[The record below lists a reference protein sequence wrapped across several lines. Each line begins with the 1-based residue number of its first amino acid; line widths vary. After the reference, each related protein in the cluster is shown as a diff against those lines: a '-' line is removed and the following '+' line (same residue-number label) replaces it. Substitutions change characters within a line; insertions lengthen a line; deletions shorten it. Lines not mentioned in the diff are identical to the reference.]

1 LKKRIGISFENMY
14 SIHNNQKIKIMSILK
29 NHNANLLNEIF
40 NNFPSTWGKDVQT
53 NYYAPAV
60 NIHQTD
66 DAYHIELIAPG
77 REKSEFK
84 IQIDK
89 GFITVSYETN
99 AATEQK
105 NIQPILR
112 EFSLK
117 NFKRSFS
124 IDDTINTE
132 AILANYENGIL
143 KLLLPKKEE
152 VKIVPKE
159 ITVQ

>member
-1 LKKRIGISFENMY
+1 MT
-14 SIHNNQKIKIMSILK
+14 ILK
-29 NHNANLLNEIF
+29 NHNANLINEIF
-40 NNFPSTWGKDVQT
+40 NNFPGTWGRDVQT

-66 DAYHIELIAPG
+66 DAYHIELMAPG

-84 IQIDK
+84 IKIDK
-89 GFITVSYETN
+89 GFLTVSYETN
-99 AATEQK
+99 EATEQK
-105 NIQPILR
+105 NLQPILR

-124 IDDTINTE
+124 IDDAIHTE
-132 AILANYENGIL
+132 GILANYENGIL